1 MLSQSQKLSVCVC
14 ERESVWDGEK
24 DSLDFCRIFAASMSI
39 KRSYVKRATL
49 EINLE
54 RFITFLCIAPHTE
67 ELNIESTV

>member
-1 MLSQSQKLSVCVC
+1 M
-14 ERESVWDGEK
+14 WDGEK

-67 ELNIESTV
+67 LNIESTV